1 MLLVGVLS
9 IVSVY
14 DFFVLGVLLVVGLLV
29 VGLLADSGGMPAAL
43 ISDAKSSSDSVVGVG
58 VCSAGSGYMCM
69 GL

>member
-9 IVSVY
+9 IVSVCGLLL
-14 DFFVLGVLLVVGLLV
+14 LGVLLV
-29 VGLLADSGGMPAAL
+29 VGLLADSGGIPAAL